1 MPRLVPFAALA
12 ALAALAACSAQPQ
25 QGSPAAS
32 GPATIVTNVQ
42 PYYAGSGVVQNI
54 HPVPSTA
61 AAGGT
66 TSLQRLEIRMADGKI
81 QYVDAPSG
89 EFTKGARVQLTEDKQ
104 ITAM

>member
-1 MPRLVPFAALA
+1 MPKLVPFATVAALA
-12 ALAALAACSAQPQ
+12 ALGACSTQPQ

-54 HPVPSTA
+54 YPVPASA

-66 TSLQRLEIRMADGKI
+66 ASLQRLEIRMSDGRI

-89 EFTKGARVQLTEDKQ
+89 EFTKGTRVQLTEDKH